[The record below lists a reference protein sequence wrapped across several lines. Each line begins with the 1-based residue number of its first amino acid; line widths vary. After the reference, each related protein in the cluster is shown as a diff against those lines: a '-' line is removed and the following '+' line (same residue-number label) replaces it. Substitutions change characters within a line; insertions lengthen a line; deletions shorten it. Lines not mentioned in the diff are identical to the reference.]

1 MDPNV
6 LIKPFVQCQLPVKM
20 LIKKDGLTLL
30 IRQQDQAVKV
40 GFLTLFFY
48 LFLRPVLLFHKQL
61 PLVKVAL
68 DCWLLMSIEYLYDLL
83 SDKLLQDFLDQ
94 LERC

>member
-1 MDPNV
+1 
-6 LIKPFVQCQLPVKM
+6 M

-61 PLVKVAL
+61 PLVKVVL
-68 DCWLLMSIEYLYDLL
+68 DCWLIMKVECLYDLL
-83 SDKLLQDFLDQ
+83 SDKQLRDFLDQ
-94 LERC
+94 LECC

>member
-30 IRQQDQAVKV
+30 IRQQDQAVEV
-40 GFLTLFFY
+40 GFLTI

-94 LERC
+94 LEHC